1 MKRALLSLVLVAG
14 GTMLSFGCESEP
26 KTQEQQESVRSSSRA
41 ALTAMQAKD
50 ESLDDL
56 IDRAAGYVIFPNVGK
71 GGLIVGGA
79 QGRGEVFENGNFIGY
94 AELQQASVGAQ
105 IGGQTF
111 RELIVFENQAALDRF
126 KRGKLEFA
134 ANASAVALKAGAAK
148 SAEFKDGIAVFVEP
162 TGGLMAE
169 ASVGGQQIT
178 FTPAE
183 GPANRGNP
191 AEPRSTTTNNR
202 D

>member
-1 MKRALLSLVLVAG
+1 MRD
-14 GTMLSFGCESEP
+14 T
-26 KTQEQQESVRSSSRA
+26 SRA
-41 ALTAMQAKD
+41 ALSSMQAKD
-50 ESLDDL
+50 ETLDDV
-56 IDRAAGYVIFPNVGK
+56 INHAAGYAIFPNVGK

-79 QGRGEVFENGNFIGY
+79 QGRGEVFEKGQFIGY

-105 IGGQTF
+105 IGGQTY
-111 RELIVFENQAALDRF
+111 RELIVFQDQAALDRF
-126 KRGKLEFA
+126 KAGKVEFA
-134 ANASAVALKAGAAK
+134 ANVSAIALKAGAAK
-148 SAEFKDGIAVFVEP
+148 SAEFKDGIAVFVQP

-169 ASVGGQQIT
+169 ASVGGQRFT

-191 AEPRSTTTNNR
+191 AEPRTRTNA